1 MVLNKVKNQSN
12 TSKVFLCSKALQ
24 DFSPLP
30 TNQCTN
36 PLQLLFL
43 QQVEPINR
51 WRSSLC
57 RAIILPLQ
65 AFSVAL
71 TLPPTPHAVGLHH
84 HIQETRTARGV
95 GWLKTHL
102 PENKKVVTQLSKKVL
117 KTAMQLCSLRGLSPS
132 HCSSL
137 RSLGTTYVFRTSQA
151 DQYQAL
157 RLYSKNR
164 GYIFYYVLLV
174 ACYYSIY

>member
-1 MVLNKVKNQSN
+1 MAGGDHKQ
-12 TSKVFLCSKALQ
+12 
-24 DFSPLP
+24 
-30 TNQCTN
+30 
-36 PLQLLFL
+36 
-43 QQVEPINR
+43 R

-71 TLPPTPHAVGLHH
+71 TLSPTPDGVGLHH
-84 HIQETRTARGV
+84 RISETCTARGI
-95 GWLKTHL
+95 GCLKTHL
-102 PENKKVVTQLSKKVL
+102 PKNKQVVTRLSRKVL

-132 HCSSL
+132 HCSSP
-137 RSLGTTYVFRTSQA
+137 RSLETTHVFRTSQA

-157 RLYSKNR
+157 RSYSKNR

-174 ACYYSIY
+174 VCYYSIY